1 MKRFAVI
8 LTLILSISSALM
20 AQDLDAVRKKLDV
33 SRIRVNYSFVM
44 QKVQCS
50 GSITVQIPCFKASGN
65 GLDIYSDGIT
75 RWTVDPESK
84 EVYIENAEGPDDY
97 LKYLLDIENLKLS
110 DLVSTPLSDD
120 LSMFVFDVSALDS
133 SWVVT
138 DLR

>member
-1 MKRFAVI
+1 MKKTVLI
-8 LTLILSISSALM
+8 TILSMFCLIAG
-20 AQDLDAVRKKLDV
+20 AQDLDTIRQKLGV

-44 QKVQCS
+44 QKVHCS
-50 GSITVQIPCFKASGN
+50 GTITVQIPCFKASGN
-65 GLDIYSDGIT
+65 GIDVYSDGVS

-97 LKYLLDIENLKLS
+97 LKYLVDIEDLKLS
-110 DLVSTPLSDD
+110 DLVSSPISDD
-120 LSMFVFDVSALDS
+120 IAMFVFDVSKLDD

>member
-1 MKRFAVI
+1 MAG
-8 LTLILSISSALM
+8 

-33 SRIRVNYSFVM
+33 SRVRVNYSFVM
-44 QKVQCS
+44 QKVHCS
-50 GSITVQIPCFKASGN
+50 GTITVQIPCFKASGN
-65 GLDIYSDGIT
+65 GIDVYSDGIS

-97 LKYLLDIENLKLS
+97 LKYLLDIEDLKLS
-110 DLVSTPLSDD
+110 DLVSSPISDD
-120 LSMFVFDVSALDS
+120 LEMFVFDVSKLDS

>member
-1 MKRFAVI
+1 MKRFALI
-8 LTLILSISSALM
+8 TLMLGLCIAAA
-20 AQDLDAVRKKLDV
+20 AQDLDAIRKKLDV
-33 SRIRVNYSFVM
+33 SRIRVDYSFVM
-44 QKVQCS
+44 QKVHCS
-50 GSITVQIPCFKASGN
+50 GTITVQIPCFKASGN
-65 GLDIYSDGIT
+65 GIDVYSDGIT

-97 LKYLLDIENLKLS
+97 LKYLLDIEDLKLS

-120 LSMFVFDVSALDS
+120 LSMFVFDVKALDS

>member
-1 MKRFAVI
+1 MKRSVIIVI
-8 LTLILSISSALM
+8 LSLFCLVAG

-33 SRIRVNYSFVM
+33 SRVRVNYSFVM
-44 QKVQCS
+44 QKVHCS
-50 GSITVQIPCFKASGN
+50 GTITVQIPCFKASGN
-65 GLDIYSDGIT
+65 GIDVYSDGIS

-97 LKYLLDIENLKLS
+97 LKYLLDIEDLKLS
-110 DLVSTPLSDD
+110 DLVSSPISDD
-120 LSMFVFDVSALDS
+120 LEMFVFDVSKLDS

>member
-1 MKRFAVI
+1 MKRSVIIVI
-8 LTLILSISSALM
+8 LSLFCLAAG

-33 SRIRVNYSFVM
+33 SRVRVNYSFVM
-44 QKVQCS
+44 QKVHCS
-50 GSITVQIPCFKASGN
+50 GTITVQIPCFKASGN
-65 GLDIYSDGIT
+65 GIDVYSDGIS

-97 LKYLLDIENLKLS
+97 LKYLLDIEDLKLS
-110 DLVSTPLSDD
+110 DLVSSPISDD
-120 LSMFVFDVSALDS
+120 LEMFVFDVSKLDS